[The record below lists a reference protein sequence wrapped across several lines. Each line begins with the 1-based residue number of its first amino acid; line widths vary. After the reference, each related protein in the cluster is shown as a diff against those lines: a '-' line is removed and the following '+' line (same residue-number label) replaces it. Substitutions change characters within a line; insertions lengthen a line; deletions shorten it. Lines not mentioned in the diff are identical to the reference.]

1 MFDWIMRSLIL
12 SLALLAA
19 VSIGAHAQAKTG
31 SDVLSGRV
39 TDLSGRPVANA
50 QIGVTSART
59 GEIRSQVTDDD
70 GRYKIYFPETAPS
83 YTLLAKRMGFSPV
96 QRTIARKSDG
106 PEQMTVDVQFGG
118 TPLALSVVE
127 IAGSSDAPAP
137 SVTEKALPRDET
149 VPNPVLDILA
159 LKDTLHLSAVQM
171 VGLNDL
177 ADTLQ
182 AKNTR
187 IYRDIRT
194 LLVKSEAAGD
204 ITQMTGSVALMLEEA
219 SRNTTHAVVLALKLL
234 RQEQFVVLPA
244 EIRGRSEST
253 EATAKQ

>member
-1 MFDWIMRSLIL
+1 MRNPTL
-12 SLALLAA
+12 SLCFLGLIPL
-19 VSIGAHAQAKTG
+19 VIQAQTPG

-39 TDLSGRPVANA
+39 TDLTGRPVANA

-59 GEIRSQVTDDD
+59 GATRSQTTDDN
-70 GRYKIYFPETAPS
+70 GRYKIYFPERALT
-83 YTLLAKRMGFSPV
+83 YTLMAKRMGFSPV
-96 QRTIARKSDG
+96 ERTITRRSDG
-106 PEQMTVDVQFGG
+106 PEEMTVDLQFGG

-127 IAGSSDAPAP
+127 IDGNSDSPVPNKA
-137 SVTEKALPRDET
+137 EKTQPFDAA

-159 LKDTLHLSAVQM
+159 LKDTLHLSAVQ
-171 VGLNDL
+171 VLGLNDL

-194 LLVKSEAAGD
+194 LLEKSQAAGD
-204 ITQMTGSVALMLEEA
+204 LTQMTGSVALMLEEA
-219 SRNTTHAVVLALKLL
+219 SRNTTHAVVFALKLL
-234 RQEQFVVLPA
+234 RQEQFVVLPL
-244 EIRGRSEST
+244 EIRGRSESA